1 MIIDR
6 WKSYG
11 RRTNKQK
18 RKENKKW
25 WKIIIIIIIKN
36 NIIIMK
42 KEKSKLSVSIQFAF
56 TLTVYSVNM
65 AYLNLFVVLEWIL
78 SNSSK

>member
-18 RKENKKW
+18 RKENKEW
-25 WKIIIIIIIKN
+25 WKIIIIIIIIKN

-65 AYLNLFVVLEWIL
+65 AYLNLFVVLI
-78 SNSSK
+78 